1 MRRIPMPNREEER
14 LKELKL
20 KINEREYPER
30 AIDEAIRMGI
40 QKANRSKKPSYLWKT
55 ALAASLIFLVLFI
68 SSLRVSETFA
78 SYVSNIPGM
87 EQIVEMVRQDKGM
100 VSVIDNDFVQ
110 EVNNSAAH
118 QGITIT
124 LNSFIAD
131 QEQLV
136 LFYNVDS
143 SSSSFENLR
152 IDKIQVVDEY
162 GEEVAFDSL
171 SIDAIDSKEEDM
183 YQSNYG
189 LKETLNKENYTME
202 IELSNGDAPLGDTW
216 EIPFK
221 VNQNK
226 VGKTKDIHLNQEFL
240 VEGQK
245 ILVKTIKASPT
256 RVGIQMEFSSENT
269 KRIFDIE
276 DLRLVDENGETWSRI
291 SNGLSA
297 SGDFEEKTYYLQSN
311 YFENP
316 KELYLVFSKIRAL
329 EKDKL
334 EVKVDTEELKILRA
348 PDERLAKVEY
358 EEIYDETG
366 ALLFSWDVRY
376 EQANHMSPIQSY
388 KDAGGEE
395 HKLSSQY
402 HEGGGSEGLPRF
414 GFPYDRDKVSGVI
427 TFELQDY
434 PSWIE
439 GEVKIPVEQ

>member
-1 MRRIPMPNREEER
+1 MSNREEER
-14 LKELKL
+14 LNELKT
-20 KINEREYPER
+20 KINKREYPER
-30 AIDEAIRMGI
+30 AIDEAIQMGI
-40 QKANRSKKPSYLWKT
+40 QKANRSKKPSYLWK
-55 ALAASLIFLVLFI
+55 AVLAASLIFIVLFI
-68 SSLRVSETFA
+68 SSLRVSEAFA
-78 SYVSNIPGM
+78 SYVSTIPGM

-189 LKETLNKENYTME
+189 LKETLNKEEYTME
-202 IELSNGDAPLGDTW
+202 IELSNGDEPLADTW

-221 VNQNK
+221 VDQNK

-311 YFENP
+311 YFEKP
-316 KELYLVFSKIRAL
+316 KELFLVFSKIRAL

-334 EVKVDTEELKILRA
+334 EVKVDTEELKILLA

-366 ALLFSWDVRY
+366 ALLFSWAERY
-376 EQANHMSPIQSY
+376 EQASHMSPIQSY
-388 KDAGGEE
+388 TGADGEVQE
-395 HKLSSQY
+395 LHSQY
-402 HEGGGSEGLPRF
+402 HDGGGVDGMPRF
-414 GFPYDRDKVSGVI
+414 GFPYDRRQGSGVI

-439 GEVKIPVEQ
+439 GDVRIPLEQY